1 MKVVIN
7 LYKRHQATVDNYITT
22 AIKNAPMDYIEHA
35 DQILKK
41 YTFFELVYSVNQQY
55 RQVSPAICRKK
66 REDFNV
72 GSDKSHYF
80 TKLELDEDGFYISN
94 PYIHY
99 RTGKA
104 SITVVRK
111 IDGTFYVFDCDL
123 ITVLEDLRLIQ
134 FNSLHHK
141 FKQAVYMLGS
151 GLLVAI
157 SLALLFY
164 GGYMFIM
171 SFTTGVNT
179 DFLHDV
185 FKAII
190 AATLGI
196 AIFDLAKQI
205 IEHEVIFHTF
215 THDESREYK
224 VLGKFLVSII
234 IALLIETLMVVF
246 KIALNDYKD
255 LQSAFFL
262 LIGTTAMFVGLAYFY
277 KTIIGSSKLKE
288 EE

>member
-7 LYKRHQATVDNYITT
+7 LYKRHKATVDNYIVT
-22 AIKNAPMDYIEHA
+22 ALKNAPKDYIEHA

-41 YTFFELVYSVNQQY
+41 YTFFQLLYSVDEEY
-55 RQVSPAICRKK
+55 RQISPSICRKK
-66 REDFNV
+66 RDTLNV
-72 GSDKSHYF
+72 GSDKRHYF

-99 RTGKA
+99 RTGRA
-104 SITVVRK
+104 SITVVSK
-111 IDGTFYVFDCDL
+111 IEGTYYVFDCDL
-123 ITVLEDLRLIQ
+123 IAVLEELRLIQ
-134 FNSLHHK
+134 FNSAHHK
-141 FKQAVYMLGS
+141 FKQIVYMFGS

-157 SLALLFY
+157 SLTLLLY
-164 GGYMFIM
+164 GGYTFIM
-171 SFTTGVNT
+171 TFFGEHT
-179 DFLHDV
+179 DFLHDI
-185 FKAII
+185 FRGII

-205 IEHEVIFHTF
+205 IEHEVIFHSF
-215 THDESREYK
+215 NHDETREYK

-246 KIALNDYKD
+246 KIALDDYKD
-255 LQSAFFL
+255 MQAAFFL

-277 KTIIGSSKLKE
+277 KTIIGRPHMKE

>member
-7 LYKRHQATVDNYITT
+7 LYKRHMATVDNYITT
-22 AIKNAPMDYIEHA
+22 AIKNAPKEYIEHA

-41 YTFFELVYSVNQQY
+41 YTFFQLLYSVDEEY
-55 RQVSPAICRKK
+55 RQISPVVFRKH
-66 REDFNV
+66 REDLNV

-99 RTGKA
+99 RTGRA

-111 IDGTFYVFDCDL
+111 IEGIYYVFDCDL
-123 ITVLEDLRLIQ
+123 ISVLEELRLIQ
-134 FNSLHHK
+134 FNSVHHR
-141 FKQAVYMLGS
+141 FKQAVYMFGS

-164 GGYMFIM
+164 SGYKFVMTFWD
-171 SFTTGVNT
+171 GDAN
-179 DFLHDV
+179 FLHDV

-215 THDESREYK
+215 THDDTREYK

-246 KIALNDYKD
+246 KIALDDYKD
-255 LQSAFFL
+255 MQAAFFL

-277 KTIIGSSKLKE
+277 KTIIGRCSTKAE
-288 EE
+288 E

>member
-7 LYKRHQATVDNYITT
+7 LYKRHMKTVDNYITT
-22 AIKNAPMDYIEHA
+22 AIKNAPKDYIEHA
-35 DQILKK
+35 DEILKK
-41 YTFFELVYSVNQQY
+41 YTFFQLLYSVDEEY
-55 RQVSPAICRKK
+55 RQISPAICRKQ
-66 REDFNV
+66 REDFNI

-99 RTGKA
+99 RTGRA

-111 IDGTFYVFDCDL
+111 IEGTYYVFDCDL
-123 ITVLEDLRLIQ
+123 ITVLEELRLIQ
-134 FNSLHHK
+134 FNSAHHK
-141 FKQAVYMLGS
+141 FKQAVYVFGS

-157 SLALLFY
+157 SLALLLY
-164 GGYMFIM
+164 GGYKFVMIF
-171 SFTTGVNT
+171 FGDYTN
-179 DFLHDV
+179 FLHDI

-215 THDESREYK
+215 THDEAREYK
-224 VLGKFLVSII
+224 ILGKFIVSII

-246 KIALNDYKD
+246 KIALDDYKNMHE
-255 LQSAFFL
+255 AFFL
-262 LIGTTAMFVGLAYFY
+262 LIGTTSMFVGLAYFY
-277 KTIIGSSKLKE
+277 KTIIRKCEIKE